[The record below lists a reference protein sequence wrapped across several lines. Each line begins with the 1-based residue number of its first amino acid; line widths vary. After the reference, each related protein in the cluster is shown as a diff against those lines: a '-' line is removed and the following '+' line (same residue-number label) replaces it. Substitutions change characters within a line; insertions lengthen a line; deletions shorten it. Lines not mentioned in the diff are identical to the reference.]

1 MNHFFF
7 EANVNQF
14 RAYSELTFSPHPS
27 LLKGVS
33 VVREVIERTL
43 ALLLMALLSPLLL
56 VSAVAVRLTSS
67 GPVLYGQTR
76 VGKKGELFTIYK
88 FRSMVVDAEK
98 NTGPVYSMV
107 HDPRV
112 TPIGKFL
119 RNSHID
125 ELPQLLNVLKGEMSF
140 IGPRPERPEFTQQF
154 SVAIPEFRLRTAVKP
169 GITGLAQI
177 CGSYELPPEEKLE
190 FDIAYIKQRYS
201 LRLNAFIVFCTLK
214 KIFFVRYNL

>member
-1 MNHFFF
+1 VNHYFF
-7 EANVNQF
+7 EANINQF
-14 RAYSELTFSPHPS
+14 RAYSEISFSPSPG
-27 LLKGVS
+27 LLRAAS
-33 VVREVIERTL
+33 VAREVVERTAAL
-43 ALLLMALLSPLLL
+43 VLLLLLSPLML
-56 VSAVAVRLTSS
+56 VSAILVRLSS
-67 GPVLYGQTR
+67 PGPTLYGQTR

-112 TPIGKFL
+112 TRIGKFL
-119 RNSHID
+119 RNSHLD
-125 ELPQLLNVLKGEMSF
+125 ELPQLINVLKGEMSF
-140 IGPRPERPEFTQQF
+140 IGPRPERPEFTNQF
-154 SVAIPEFRLRTAVKP
+154 SAVIPKFRMRTAVKP

-190 FDIAYIKQRYS
+190 FDMAYIERRYS
-201 LRLNAFIVFCTLK
+201 LRLNAFILFCTLK